1 MKPRVG
7 DDLLGVELL
16 QEKAWNLG
24 RLARRLEK
32 ALAALMAHD
41 REAPAVRA
49 AVPDNDG
56 AAPAEDP
63 PVRRRDLLDDASEA
77 LFLYVVQR
85 EVMGLR
91 GTTAVLDEMRVP
103 AEVRLRMAPRSV
115 LVGRLRQ
122 FERQHD

>member
-7 DDLLGVELL
+7 DDLLGAELL

-24 RLARRLEK
+24 RLARRLEN
-32 ALAALMAHD
+32 ALAALAAHD
-41 REAPAVRA
+41 RAATATRA
-49 AVPDNDG
+49 AVPQNDS
-56 AAPAEDP
+56 AAPAGDP
-63 PVRRRDLLDDASEA
+63 PTPRRDLLDDASEA

-91 GTTAVLDEMRVP
+91 GTAAALDEMRVP
-103 AEVRLRMAPRSV
+103 REVRLRMAPRSV